1 MPNWTP
7 KQKEVIDARDQ
18 NILVSAAAGSGKNRS
33 FGRANYKFID
43 R

>member
-18 NILVSAAAGSGKNRS
+18 NILVSAGSRFGKNRS